1 MVNPMDLGGR
11 QYIVTGASSGLGRQT
26 CVTLSQLGARLT
38 LIARNEERLCG
49 TISMM
54 ERDGHDYYS
63 YDLSD
68 IDGIE
73 ELVTSIVARNGK
85 YDGMVH
91 CAGIGTSV
99 PISMSKYTFMKRMM
113 DINFFSFVEIVRVLI
128 KKKNSNN
135 GASFVA
141 VSSVASKYTDKC
153 KLGYTSSK
161 GALDSAVKAMAVEL
175 GVSRKMRFNTVNP
188 GWMRTEMYD
197 WFAET
202 TSVEHAEKTL
212 STHVLGIAEPVEAAN
227 TIAFLLSDMSSKI
240 TGQNIFIDSGWTINS
255 NRD

>member
-38 LIARNEERLCG
+38 LMARNEERLCE
-49 TISMM
+49 TLSMM
-54 ERDGHDYYS
+54 EQDGHDCYS

-73 ELVTSIVARNGK
+73 GLVTSLVARNGK

-91 CAGIGTSV
+91 CAGIATLMPV
-99 PISMSKYTFMKRMM
+99 SMSKYPFMKEMM
-113 DINFFSFVEIVRVLI
+113 DINFFSFVEMARVLA

-135 GASFVA
+135 RASFVA
-141 VSSVASKYTDKC
+141 VSSAASKYTDKC

-161 GALDSAVKAMAVEL
+161 GALDSAVKGMAVEL

-202 TSVEHAEKTL
+202 TSAEHAEKTL
-212 STHVLGIAEPVEAAN
+212 STHVLGIAEPVEVAN